1 MKYKLI
7 WKGETI
13 ESDLNERDAVYL
25 KGEYNLAYNGGVTMI
40 KDTDASELTPA
51 EINTITGEK
60 WAQFLNLKKSPLHS
74 DRYQMT
80 GGDKTALGV
89 YNTIKRLVRENGDG
103 GLTD

>member
-13 ESDLNERDAVYL
+13 ENNLNEHDAIFL
-25 KGEYNLAYNGGVTMI
+25 RGEYNLAYNGGVTMVE
-40 KDTDASELTPA
+40 DTDASELSPD
-51 EINTITGEK
+51 EKNTITGEK

-89 YNTIKRLVRENGDG
+89 YNTIKRLVKENGDG
-103 GLTD
+103 NLTN